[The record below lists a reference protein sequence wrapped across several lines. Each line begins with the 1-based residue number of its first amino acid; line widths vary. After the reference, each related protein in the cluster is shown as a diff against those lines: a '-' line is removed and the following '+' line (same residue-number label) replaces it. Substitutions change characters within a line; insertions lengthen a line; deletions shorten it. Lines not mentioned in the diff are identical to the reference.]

1 MYAELFKGLGKMEP
15 EHHIKL
21 NDNASPIVH
30 PPMKVPIGLHEKA
43 KKEFDNIEKTGLIRM
58 VDEPTE
64 WVKLLTFEVIAS
76 RLKGANVFTK
86 IDASKGYWQIP
97 LDESSIKLTTF
108 NTPFGLYQFRRLPY
122 RVH

>member
-1 MYAELFKGLGKMEP
+1 MYAELFKGLGKIEP

-21 NDNASPIVH
+21 NDNPSTIVH
-30 PPMKVPIGLHEKA
+30 PPMKIPIGLHEKV
-43 KKEFDNIEKTGLIRM
+43 KKEFENIEKTGLIRM

-64 WVKLLTFEVIAS
+64 WVKLLIFAEIAS

-86 IDASKGYWQIP
+86 IDVSKGYWQIP
-97 LDESSIKLTTF
+97 FDESSIKLTTF

>member
-1 MYAELFKGLGKMEP
+1 
-15 EHHIKL
+15 
-21 NDNASPIVH
+21 
-30 PPMKVPIGLHEKA
+30 MKVPIGLHEKV

-97 LDESSIKLTTF
+97 IDESSIKLTTF